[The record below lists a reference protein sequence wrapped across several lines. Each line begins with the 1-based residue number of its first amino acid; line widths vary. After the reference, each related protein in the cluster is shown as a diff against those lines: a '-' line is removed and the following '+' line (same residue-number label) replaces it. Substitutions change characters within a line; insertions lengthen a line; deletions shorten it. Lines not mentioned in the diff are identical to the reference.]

1 MQINPP
7 RTYWQFI
14 YYYYSTVLL
23 RNPNNNVRDNDSWR
37 FTTIL
42 SSLYTGACMNCS
54 VVAAY
59 LQVHISTQAA
69 AAVVQESSHGRYHSR
84 VRLYYYTFIHC
95 AM

>member
-23 RNPNNNVRDNDSWR
+23 RNPNNNLGHVRDNDSWR

-42 SSLYTGACMNCS
+42 SSLYWSLLDHCS
-54 VVAAY
+54 VVAWPP
-59 LQVHISTQAA
+59 ICRSTSQLGLLLLLWSKKAA
-69 AAVVQESSHGRYHSR
+69 TEDITPA
-84 VRLYYYTFIHC
+84 
-95 AM
+95 